1 MLKQR
6 ERNFISP
13 NLIGFQAVYWGI
25 NKRAKK
31 KKKKVLGIIVDQQ
44 DQFNTSQDYLLQ
56 VYRNAQG
63 FYYPHD
69 WGLGGMDYRNI
80 PLTIPKFQSSKTSVG
95 LELVDIYLWLF
106 KRFLDHKLSNPL
118 LLSFIKSQLY
128 KVYYDEV
135 SIKATSERFAVLM
148 RDLPEVTYE
157 QELRAKQMQ
166 QQEEMKRKKYV
177 EEYYKSLAVN
187 EES

>member
-1 MLKQR
+1 
-6 ERNFISP
+6 
-13 NLIGFQAVYWGI
+13 
-25 NKRAKK
+25 
-31 KKKKVLGIIVDQQ
+31 
-44 DQFNTSQDYLLQ
+44 
-56 VYRNAQG
+56 
-63 FYYPHD
+63 
-69 WGLGGMDYRNI
+69 MDYRNI